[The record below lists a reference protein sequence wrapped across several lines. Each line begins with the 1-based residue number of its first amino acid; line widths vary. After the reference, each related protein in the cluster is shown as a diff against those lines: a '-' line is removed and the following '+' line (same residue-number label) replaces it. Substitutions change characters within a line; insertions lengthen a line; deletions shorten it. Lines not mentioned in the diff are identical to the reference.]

1 MNRITPKKTS
11 MRRLCAL
18 GIVGLLATSPTST
31 TADVLPSIDQLITL
45 LELDP
50 SLKERALSGEIV
62 TFEREDS
69 MKKELAVALL
79 VSIDAPYGE
88 IIDAMKGNRLF
99 QFHEHILDFVEIEG
113 VPDASKF
120 GELGYT
126 AADAKEVRALLAVK
140 PGKSF
145 NLSAAEIVRF
155 QQLQTEAEGL
165 NDAALIETVNIALHE
180 FLAERLR
187 SYQTTGLDG
196 IATYQRKRRN
206 TSSPAEELSTAT
218 LAVADMRQFAPDF
231 HDVLESFPDTRIQ
244 EVQHRFYVFK
254 FDLAERPG
262 FALVHRIYLF
272 GDEFTL
278 AAERHIYAPHLYN
291 SLQTVAGLIPH
302 EDSTMLFY
310 VTRTYTD
317 LVAGFGSG
325 LKHAFGGK
333 LVAKGVKALLGN
345 VRAGIESGKANEE

>member
-1 MNRITPKKTS
+1 MNRITPKKTA

-18 GIVGLLATSPTST
+18 GIAGLLATSPTST

-126 AADAKEVRALLAVK
+126 AADTDEVRALLAVK

-165 NDAALIETVNIALHE
+165 DDAALIETVNIA
-180 FLAERLR
+180 R
-187 SYQTTGLDG
+187 Y
-196 IATYQRKRRN
+196 
-206 TSSPAEELSTAT
+206 SP
-218 LAVADMRQFAPDF
+218 
-231 HDVLESFPDTRIQ
+231 
-244 EVQHRFYVFK
+244 
-254 FDLAERPG
+254 
-262 FALVHRIYLF
+262 
-272 GDEFTL
+272 
-278 AAERHIYAPHLYN
+278 
-291 SLQTVAGLIPH
+291 TVCV
-302 EDSTMLFY
+302 
-310 VTRTYTD
+310 VTRRR
-317 LVAGFGSG
+317 G
-325 LKHAFGGK
+325 
-333 LVAKGVKALLGN
+333 
-345 VRAGIESGKANEE
+345 